1 MDKKNNEMQTRFIC
15 VPFECLEK
23 NQLCTLI
30 EYEGEKQKK
39 NFSDSKMEFHHPR
52 DGQVFWSQQQQQQRQ
67 KNAIAMI

>member
-1 MDKKNNEMQTRFIC
+1 MKCRPDSYVYHSNVSK
-15 VPFECLEK
+15 K

-39 NFSDSKMEFHHPR
+39 KKIFDSKMEFHHPR
-52 DGQVFWSQQQQQQRQ
+52 DGQVFWSQQQQQQQRQ